1 MVGWGENRTELE
13 ALAADLGVRDRIV
26 FTGAIGQDEIR
37 GHLESADAFCLPSFA
52 EGVPVSLMEAMAM
65 ELPVVSSR
73 IMGIPE
79 LIEDGVSG
87 RLIAPGNLDELTAV
101 LEQLA
106 TDPDQRRR
114 LGRAGRQKVVE
125 QYGIEGSTEQL
136 QELFSQQIAA

>member
-1 MVGWGENRTELE
+1 
-13 ALAADLGVRDRIV
+13 
-26 FTGAIGQDEIR
+26 
-37 GHLESADAFCLPSFA
+37 
-52 EGVPVSLMEAMAM
+52 M

-87 RLIAPGNLDELTAV
+87 RLIAPGNLEELTAV

-125 QYGIEGSTEQL
+125 QYGIEGSAEQL